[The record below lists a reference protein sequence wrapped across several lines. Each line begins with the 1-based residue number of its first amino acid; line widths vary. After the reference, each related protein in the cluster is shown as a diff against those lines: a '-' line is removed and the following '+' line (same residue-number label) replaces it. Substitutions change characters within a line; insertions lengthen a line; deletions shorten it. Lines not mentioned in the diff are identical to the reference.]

1 MGEDR
6 GWPSLHAAAQIATSV
21 TEKFTEKTNKVTSNI
36 SGIHPPPLTA
46 HIRASHS
53 KLVPSHKFRHCLFGG
68 GGGWDLVEPW
78 HGEMISSNPLAPFP
92 IIDG

>member
-36 SGIHPPPLTA
+36 SGILPPPPLSVLPTQSSFP
-46 HIRASHS
+46 HISLDIA
-53 KLVPSHKFRHCLFGG
+53 CLGG
-68 GGGWDLVEPW
+68 GGALVEPL

>member
-36 SGIHPPPLTA
+36 SGIPPPLSVLPTQSSFP
-46 HIRASHS
+46 HISLDIACWR
-53 KLVPSHKFRHCLFGG
+53 GG
-68 GGGWDLVEPW
+68 GSCGAMARRDD
-78 HGEMISSNPLAPFP
+78 F
-92 IIDG
+92 